1 MMLCKLSLKNIKK
14 SFKDYTIYFFTLILG
29 VAIFYVFNAID
40 SQTVLLQ
47 TKQSTYD
54 IIELMTQTL
63 SAVSIFVSFILGFL
77 IIYASRFLIKR
88 RNKEFAIYMTLG
100 MSKRKVSTVLFIETI
115 IIGLLSLG
123 VGLGLGVILSQLMS
137 LLVANMFEADM
148 TKFAFTFSKGALIKT
163 IIYFG
168 IMYLLVMI
176 FNTIQVSR
184 CKLIDLINSNKRSEK
199 VKIKNPIICIL
210 IFLVAVVI
218 LGYCYYKVTVP
229 DAAMPLTVKDIMII
243 IALGAVST
251 FLLFWSLSGLMLK
264 IVQSMKN
271 IYYKGLNSFTLRQIS
286 SKVNTMVFSMTI
298 ICLMLFVTICV
309 LSSSLLI
316 KNSMTANLKELAP
329 ADIEL
334 MKKRNIPKELQD
346 DYGYTDG
353 QIESSYKTISET
365 LKELNIDEAKYLK
378 DQTTLHLYTDESIT
392 YATTMG
398 KELESMKK
406 MYPYLD
412 YTSPEIIVKLS
423 EYNKVAKM
431 FNNKTYS
438 LDDDEYMIIGDYESM
453 IELRNKALKI
463 GTPLTIFGKEL
474 TPKYKEVKDGFI
486 QMSSN
491 HITDGIIVVPDEV
504 INVSSTSP
512 RLEYEYVVANYNA
525 NDAKTKEEI
534 EAVFTNPELNNLYP
548 DVTLG
553 GTSRIAIYDAS
564 VGLGAMITFIGL
576 YLGIIFL
583 ISSAALLALKE
594 LSESADNV
602 TRYTMLRRIGATDKQ
617 LNKALF
623 RQIAIFFIFPLLIAI
638 IHSVFGIKFCTFL
651 LETFGK
657 EEMLASVSM
666 TMLFLILIYGGY
678 FLITYYCSKSIIK
691 EKRIWY

>member
-1 MMLCKLSLKNIKK
+1 MMLCKLSLKNIIK

-47 TKQSTYD
+47 TKESTYD

-100 MSKRKVSTVLFIETI
+100 MSKRKISTVLFIETI

-148 TKFAFTFSKGALIKT
+148 TKFAFIFSKGALIKT

-210 IFLVAVVI
+210 IFLIAVVI

-229 DAAMPLTVKDIMII
+229 DAAMPLTVRDIMII
-243 IALGAVST
+243 IALGAIST

-264 IVQSMKN
+264 IVQSMKS

-309 LSSSLLI
+309 LSSSLSI

-334 MKKRNIPKELQD
+334 MKTRNIPKELQD

-353 QIESSYKTISET
+353 RIESSYKTISET

-392 YATTMG
+392 YATTFG
-398 KELESMKK
+398 TKLESIKK
-406 MYPYLD
+406 NYPYLD

-423 EYNKVAKM
+423 EYNKIAKM
-431 FNNKTYS
+431 FGNDTFTLKDNQ
-438 LDDDEYMIIGDYESM
+438 YMIIGDYESM
-453 IELRNKALKI
+453 TELRNKALKVE
-463 GTPLTIFGKEL
+463 TKLTIFGKEL
-474 TPKYKEVKDGFI
+474 IPKYKEVKDGFI
-486 QMSSN
+486 EMSSN
-491 HITDGIIVVPDEV
+491 HITDGVIIVPDDV
-504 INVSSTSP
+504 INVASHSP
-512 RLEYEYVVANYNA
+512 QMEYEYMVANYRA
-525 NDAKTKEEI
+525 NDEKEKQKME
-534 EAVFTNPELNNLYP
+534 EVFTNPELNDLYP
-548 DVTLG
+548 DVILD
-553 GTSRIAIYDAS
+553 GTTRIAIYDAS

-594 LSESADNV
+594 LSESADNI

-623 RQIAIFFIFPLLIAI
+623 RQIAIFFMFPLMIAI
-638 IHSVFGIKFCTFL
+638 IHSIFGIKFCMFI

-657 EEMLASVSM
+657 EEMLASVFM

-678 FLITYYCSKSIIK
+678 FLITYYCSKNIIK
-691 EKRIWY
+691 EKRV

>member
-392 YATTMG
+392 YATTFG
-398 KELESMKK
+398 TKLESIKK
-406 MYPYLD
+406 KYPYLD

-423 EYNKVAKM
+423 EYNKIAKM
-431 FNNKTYS
+431 FGNDTFTLKDNQ
-438 LDDDEYMIIGDYESM
+438 YMIIGDYESM
-453 IELRNKALKI
+453 TELRDKALKV
-463 GTPLTIFGKEL
+463 GTKLTIFGKEL
-474 TPKYKEVKDGFI
+474 IPKYKEVKDGFI
-486 QMSSN
+486 EMSSN
-491 HITDGIIVVPDEV
+491 HITDGVIIVPDDV
-504 INVSSTSP
+504 IHVSNTSP
-512 RLEYEYVVANYNA
+512 RLEEEYMIANYRA
-525 NDAKTKEEI
+525 NDEKEKQKI
-534 EAVFTNPELNNLYP
+534 EEVFTNPELNDLYP
-548 DVTLG
+548 DITLE

-594 LSESADNV
+594 LSESADNI

-623 RQIAIFFIFPLLIAI
+623 RQIAIFFMFPLMIAI
-638 IHSVFGIKFCTFL
+638 IHSIFGIKFCIFI